1 MTALQFVCFFH
12 ELHQKTEGKKMPI
25 ILLNSQNYETLL
37 ENLITDR
44 LQIQASHRSA
54 QSDFFSVFHA
64 ERSMTQTVKPAKLN
78 PTRLVGLGVCLTCTL
93 MR

>member
-1 MTALQFVCFFH
+1 
-12 ELHQKTEGKKMPI
+12 MPI

-78 PTRLVGLGVCLTCTL
+78 PTRLVGLWVCLTCTL